1 MCYAGGWEGLSKDLL
16 SPPAETFQ
24 IRVGVTRRRLNRWAY
39 LQDGGGGGGGNA
51 AERSGTLTT
60 RAAMATARTELALN
74 ADISAGGSIRV
85 EALGREWLLQG
96 PRDGIQML
104 LQPGPG
110 LVVEEGQAVGVNLTL
125 SGAKLYGLNWM

>member
-85 EALGREWLLQG
+85 EALGREWLL
-96 PRDGIQML
+96 RVMVEFRCCYSL
-104 LQPGPG
+104 G
-110 LVVEEGQAVGVNLTL
+110 LVLWWRRVKPSVST
-125 SGAKLYGLNWM
+125 